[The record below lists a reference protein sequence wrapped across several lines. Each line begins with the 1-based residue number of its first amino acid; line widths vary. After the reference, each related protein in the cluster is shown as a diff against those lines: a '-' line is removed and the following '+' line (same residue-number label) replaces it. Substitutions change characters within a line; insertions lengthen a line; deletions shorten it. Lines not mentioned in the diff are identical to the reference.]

1 MSNRLECMINTK
13 STLIEP
19 LKKLEGIND
28 FVNEFHRSKQGI
40 IHGVIEAAKGH
51 LIYAFADFFD
61 VSPFIIASSEEEAQ
75 AIRSD
80 LEFLYG
86 EEKVIYYPSR
96 DILFYNADVHSSE
109 IVKTRIETINNIIE
123 HKNAIIVTTID
134 ALLNPLSTREEFI
147 KAQIRIKDGQSLELR
162 RLGEKLIEIGYE
174 RVSKV
179 ESVGQ
184 FAIRGG
190 IMDIFSPVNNT
201 PIRIELWGTEVDN
214 IRRFSP
220 ITQRTIDKIE
230 KVIIYPNQEI
240 IIPHDTLLNAI
251 EDIEKELE
259 RTLEVLKSEG
269 NKEAVKRLRGR
280 TKEDIE
286 SIVNGV
292 NLETQV
298 LYAPFCKMET
308 AMLFD
313 YVEYSKTVF
322 VTDIKKCKDKLYRVF
337 EEYEESVKSRLEY
350 GHILPSMIKFIF
362 DKEKVLNRIFDKNYI
377 GFMPFYGTDDY
388 ATTENKFQIKINNI
402 DNNYKNISAL
412 ETQLKKYKISNKKV
426 VFLAGTKSKAAH
438 VAQQLDDQKIYTAL
452 GNLDYKL
459 SSGQIL
465 VSSGSLNHG
474 FEYEDINFI
483 VISDLEV
490 FGKDKQKDRKKRKK
504 YKGTKIESFM
514 ELKAGDYVVHEN
526 HGVGIFLGIEKII
539 LEGVAKDNLKISYN
553 GGGTLYVNIN
563 QMDLVQKYIGN
574 EHSVPKLNTL
584 GSPEWKKAKS
594 KARSSVKNIAK
605 ELIALYSKRENARG
619 FAYAEDSV
627 WQEEFE
633 ELFPYDETTDQI
645 EAIESVKRDMQSDKI
660 MDRLIL
666 GDVGYGKTEVAIR
679 AAFKAVLNHKQ
690 VAYLVPTTVLA
701 QQHFERFLKR
711 MESQGVGVGVLS
723 RFRTPKQVK
732 ETLKG
737 MENGTI
743 DIIIGT
749 HRLLSKDVRFKDLG
763 LLIIDEEQRFGVTH
777 KEKLKQLKTEVDAIT
792 LTATPIPRT
801 LQMSLIGIR
810 DMSVIEEA
818 PSERRAVQTYVL
830 EESDDFIKD
839 AINREINRDG
849 QVYFLSNRVQNIEE
863 KAMQVANMVP
873 RARVA
878 FAHGQ
883 MSVRELESI
892 MEKFENKEINVL
904 VCTTIIET
912 GLDIAN
918 ANTIIITN
926 ADQMGLAQLY
936 QLRGRVG
943 RSDKQAYAYLLYRRD
958 KALTEVAEQ
967 RLGAIKQFTQLGA
980 GYKIAMRDLEI
991 RGAGDLL
998 GASQSGHMAKIGY
1011 ELYSKMLREAIQQEQ
1026 SGIEEKRIET
1036 TIEIKINAYIPNDY
1050 IIDEIQKL
1058 DIYKKIASIK
1068 TEDDYSN
1075 ILDEITDRYGD
1086 PPITVLNLVD
1096 IAIIK
1101 SLANEQNISLISQNI
1116 HMIMLKFTH
1125 QVKSEMLTLLAK
1137 KYSRNLKINMDKDVR
1152 LLFNIQEIPQKEYL
1166 NFVKNVLYDIKS
1178 Y

>member
-1 MSNRLECMINTK
+1 MINTK

-19 LKKLEGIND
+19 IKKLEGIND
-28 FVNEFHRSKQGI
+28 FINEFNRSKQGI
-40 IHGVIEAAKGH
+40 IQGVIEAAKGH
-51 LIYAFADFFD
+51 LIYVFADFFD
-61 VSPFIIASSEEEAQ
+61 VSPFIIASSEQEAQ

-123 HKNAIIVTTID
+123 NKNAVIVTTID
-134 ALLNPLSTREEFI
+134 ALLNPLSTKEEFI
-147 KAQIRIKDGQSLELR
+147 KAQINIKDGQSLEFR

-184 FAIRGG
+184 FAMRGG

-220 ITQRTIDKIE
+220 ITQRTIDTIE
-230 KVIIYPNQEI
+230 KVTIYPNQEI
-240 IIPHDTLLNAI
+240 IIPHDTLLNAV

-259 RTLEVLKSEG
+259 RTLAVLKSEG

-313 YVEYSKTVF
+313 YIEYSKTVF
-322 VTDIKKCKDKLYRVF
+322 ITDIKKCKDKLYRVF

-350 GHILPSMIKFIF
+350 GHILPSMIRFIF
-362 DKEKVLNRIFDKNYI
+362 DKEKVLNRVFDKNYI

-388 ATTENKFQIKINNI
+388 ATTENKFQIKLNNI
-402 DNNYKNISAL
+402 DNNYKNISAF
-412 ETQLKKYKISNKKV
+412 ETQLKKYKSSNKKV

-459 SSGQIL
+459 SPGQIL

-474 FEYEDINFI
+474 FEYEDIDFI

-490 FGKDKQKDRKKRKK
+490 FGKDKQKDRKKGKK
-504 YKGTKIESFM
+504 YKGAKIESFM

-539 LEGVAKDNLKISYN
+539 LEGVAKDNLKISYD
-553 GGGTLYVNIN
+553 GGTLYVNIN
-563 QMDLVQKYIGN
+563 QMDLVQKYIGS

-605 ELIALYSKRENARG
+605 ELIALYSKRESARG

-633 ELFPYDETTDQI
+633 GLFPYDETTDQI

-711 MESQGVGVGVLS
+711 MEAQGVGVGVLS

-749 HRLLSKDVRFKDLG
+749 HRLLSKDVKFKDLG
-763 LLIIDEEQRFGVTH
+763 LLIVDEEQRFGVTH

-863 KAMQVANMVP
+863 KAMQIANMVP
-873 RARVA
+873 RAKVA

-1026 SGIEEKRIET
+1026 SGVEEKRVET
-1036 TIEIKINAYIPNDY
+1036 TIEMKINAYIPNDY

-1068 TEDDYSN
+1068 TEEDYSN

-1086 PPITVLNLVD
+1086 PPIMVLNLVD

-1116 HMIMLKFTH
+1116 HMIMLKFIH
-1125 QVKSEMLTLLAK
+1125 QVKSETLNFLAK
-1137 KYSRNLKINMDKDVR
+1137 KYSRNLKINIEKDVR

-1178 Y
+1178 VTSN